1 MQKKIVHYSINNSKY
16 TIKID
21 DEVAKEY
28 IKLTKEISKL
38 EKKLKP
44 IETQLKEELKNVMEK
59 VGANK
64 YTTNGIVASITSGYV
79 KSSLDTN
86 ALKTNDFELYSKYL
100 KTTNVAS
107 SIKLGV
113 E

>member
-1 MQKKIVHYSINNSKY
+1 MNKKIVHYSKVNNK
-16 TIKID
+16 IKI
-21 DEVAKEY
+21 EEETLKEY

-44 IETQLKEELKNVMEK
+44 IESQLKEELKNAMEEI
-59 VGANK
+59 GTNK
-64 YTTNGIVASITSGYV
+64 YNEDGIVASITSAYI

-86 ALKTNDFELYSKYL
+86 ALKTNDFELYCKYL
-100 KTTNVAS
+100 KTTDVAS

>member
-1 MQKKIVHYSINNSKY
+1 MNKKIVHYSKVNNK
-16 TIKID
+16 IKIEED
-21 DEVAKEY
+21 TLKEY

-44 IETQLKEELKNVMEK
+44 IESQLKEELKKAMEEI
-59 VGANK
+59 GTNK
-64 YTTNGIVASITSGYV
+64 YNGNGIVASITSGYV